1 MERLPLSVVPATG
14 EAAAELPKLPRT
26 RRRVTDRKDHHVTVR
41 LTAETRADLAER
53 AARAGLS
60 LGAYMRFL
68 ASGSPGPRAV
78 RRPPVERA
86 ELARLL
92 AEFGK
97 IGSNVNQLARV
108 ANTHGELPDRATLA
122 SIARHV
128 QESRRALMQVLGR
141 GD

>member
-1 MERLPLSVVPATG
+1 MT
-14 EAAAELPKLPRT
+14 
-26 RRRVTDRKDHHVTVR
+26 TDRKPQPHSRRGT
-41 LTAETRADLAER
+41 ETRQRVKIVPVRCTVAEHV
-53 AARAGLS
+53 AMTESAIRAGLS

-78 RRPPVERA
+78 RRPPMERA

-97 IGSNVNQLARV
+97 LGSNVNQLARV
-108 ANTHGELPDRATLA
+108 ANTHGELPDQATLA
-122 SIARHV
+122 GIARHV
-128 QESRRALMQVLGR
+128 QESRRALMEALGR